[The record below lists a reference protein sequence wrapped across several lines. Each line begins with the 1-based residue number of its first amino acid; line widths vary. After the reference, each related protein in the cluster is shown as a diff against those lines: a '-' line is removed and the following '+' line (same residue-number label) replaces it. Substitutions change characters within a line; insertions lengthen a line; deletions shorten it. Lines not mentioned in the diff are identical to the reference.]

1 MCSPLLT
8 DLEAYQLVKMSGID
22 VPIEIMHI
30 TWMQGR
36 MSIKQPPACT
46 ISVTKNTRIAMKTR
60 DKKKVGKPFEYLRG
74 GIMANKIFQGIEM

>member
-1 MCSPLLT
+1 
-8 DLEAYQLVKMSGID
+8 
-22 VPIEIMHI
+22 
-30 TWMQGR
+30 